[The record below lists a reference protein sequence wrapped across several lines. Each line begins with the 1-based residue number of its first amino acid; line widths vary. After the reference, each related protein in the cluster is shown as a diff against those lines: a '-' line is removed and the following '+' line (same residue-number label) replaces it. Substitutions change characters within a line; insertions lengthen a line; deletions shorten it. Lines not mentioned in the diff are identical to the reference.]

1 MSNENLFNDIA
12 NAGSLTDYAPRLK
25 VGDHALALN
34 LYDTQN
40 TREKGV
46 MVFAE
51 LVVIESTAHRPGEVV
66 GDAWFVGQNGLP
78 GEYARKR
85 ALAFG
90 QAIVS
95 SLNGDPNNTPLVQ
108 QTLSQISDKVR
119 QPGRGLVLR
128 CSTREKTKTDKEGKT
143 KTHVNNTWS
152 PLEGQTPETI
162 GQRRAWC
169 EQVAPVQVRAAQPA
183 YAQPAPMPQSY
194 AAPPV
199 QPTYAQQP
207 APAAFGFG
215 QPQPAPTYAA
225 TPVQPQTYA
234 QPAPAPQ
241 VANPGVAP
249 GMGGLLGNFGIK

>member
-25 VGDHALALN
+25 VGDHVLALN
-34 LYDTQN
+34 LYDTQQ

-51 LVVIESTAHRPGEVV
+51 LVVVESTSHRPGEVV

-90 QAIVS
+90 QAVVA

-108 QTLSQISDKVR
+108 QTLSQVSDKVR
-119 QPGRGLVLR
+119 QPGRGIMLR
-128 CSTREKTKTDKEGKT
+128 CSTREKTKEKDGKT
-143 KTHVNNTWS
+143 KTHVNNTWA

-169 EQVAPVQVRAAQPA
+169 EQVAPVQTRAT
-183 YAQPAPMPQSY
+183 QPAPMPQTY

-199 QPTYAQQP
+199 QPQYAQP

-215 QPQPAPTYAA
+215 QPAPQVAQQPM
-225 TPVQPQTYA
+225 PQTYA
-234 QPAPAPQ
+234 APQ